1 MYEVVHVTEKI
12 TKMKLR
18 EKASNKGQNGKSD
31 LPFNSIVQDYVTLG
45 LMGNE

>member
-1 MYEVVHVTEKI
+1 MYKVVHATEKI
-12 TKMKLR
+12 TTMKLR

-31 LPFNSIVQDYVTLG
+31 LPFNSIIQDSVTLG